1 MHTTAVGR
9 KMLLVMDISR
19 KAFNASVVLSSMK
32 STQYHACGYVI
43 LMHFLCMMP
52 LQECNLAR
60 LSKCISL
67 I

>member
-32 STQYHACGYVI
+32 STQHHACGYVT
-43 LMHFLCMMP
+43 LMHFL
-52 LQECNLAR
+52 
-60 LSKCISL
+60 
-67 I
+67 